1 MTGLRRV
8 DSLAARCLMSRGRNK
23 RAMVSRQ
30 KQEYQRQSRDVNNT
44 RQGSRSQAQVQS
56 SKVGQSGVKHRDSRM
71 NRRTLRNVTRG
82 KQDFALGECLCA
94 AFMWVREWGAGVVR
108 QSELMSEWWQLCDWC
123 NGGRECVSAVHD
135 GKCSP
140 WVMCSL
146 SEWEP
151 DSWQSPPPK
160 SGFQTLTQSIL
171 QEGGGAEVEPGEGM
185 EGQVHVGPMRQ
196 EPTRAG
202 RRRQQRREVTL
213 GKLLWREVTLAGRR
227 RREVTLAGRRRREV
241 TLAGRRRREVTL
253 AGRRRRE
260 VTLAG
265 RRRREVTLAGRRR
278 LEVTLAGRRRRE
290 VTLAGRR
297 RREVTLA
304 GQAPTRAEQR

>member
-1 MTGLRRV
+1 MSKPSVRNGQRRV
-8 DSLAARCLMSRGRNK
+8 DPLAAIFNGQNQTGK
-23 RAMVSRQ
+23 VSRQ
-30 KQEYQRQSRDVNNT
+30 KQEYQRQGRDVNNT
-44 RQGSRSQAQVQS
+44 RQKSGAQAQVQR
-56 SKVGQSGVKHRDSRM
+56 SKVRQSGVKHRDSRM

-140 WVMCSL
+140 RVMCSL

-151 DSWQSPPPK
+151 DSWQSPPPR
-160 SGFQTLTQSIL
+160 SGFQTLTQSKI
-171 QEGGGAEVEPGEGM
+171 QEGGGAEVEPGEGT
-185 EGQVHVGPMRQ
+185 EGQVHVGPMKQ

-202 RRRQQRREVTL
+202 RTRQQ
-213 GKLLWREVTLAGRR
+213 GREVTLAGQR
-227 RREVTLAGRRRREV
+227 RREVTLAGQRRREV
-241 TLAGRRRREVTL
+241 TLAGQRRREVTL
-253 AGRRRRE
+253 AGQRRRE

-265 RRRREVTLAGRRR
+265 Q
-278 LEVTLAGRRRRE
+278 
-290 VTLAGRR
+290 R

-304 GQAPTRAEQR
+304 GQAPTRAEQTRQTPTRAEQTRQTPTRAEQR